1 MQNVRLEVE
10 RVYIVHVKGV
20 HMPEMSL
27 QIRSSRR
34 PWKKKPVS
42 NLMLSLIV
50 ALGFYLGVSV
60 VAFQDRGYLTLL
72 GMETLLSLT
81 VWLFIYY
88 ILEELRRK

>member
-1 MQNVRLEVE
+1 
-10 RVYIVHVKGV
+10 
-20 HMPEMSL
+20 MPEMSL
-27 QIRSSRR
+27 QIRSSCR

-81 VWLFIYY
+81 VWLFVYY

>member
-27 QIRSSRR
+27 QIRCSRR
-34 PWKKKPVS
+34 PCQKKPVS

-50 ALGFYLGVSV
+50 ALGFYLGVSL
-60 VAFQDRGYLTLL
+60 VAFKDRGYLNLL

-81 VWLFIYY
+81 VWLFVYY
-88 ILEELRRK
+88 ILEEVRRK